1 MIIGDINSS
10 KDLMSYKKYI
20 TVFHFAA
27 SADLNH
33 SNRKPFETIESNIIG
48 TVKILKACLKN
59 NVKKIIYAG
68 SIYARSEQG
77 GIYSTSKLSS
87 EMIIERFV
95 KI

>member
-10 KDLMSYKKYI
+10 KDLDRATKNI
-20 TVFHFAA
+20 NTVFHFAA

-59 NVKKIIYAG
+59 NVKKLFMLVLYT
-68 SIYARSEQG
+68 QG
-77 GIYSTSKLSS
+77 VNKEEFIVRVNYLL
-87 EMIIERFV
+87 R
-95 KI
+95 